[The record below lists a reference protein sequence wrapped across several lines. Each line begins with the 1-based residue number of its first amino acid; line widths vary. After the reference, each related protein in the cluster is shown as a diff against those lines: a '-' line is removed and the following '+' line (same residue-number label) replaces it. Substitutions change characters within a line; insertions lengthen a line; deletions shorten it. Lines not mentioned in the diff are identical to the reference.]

1 MANQSQRQTLQKHVY
16 NQQFD
21 DHINIGYTL
30 KQIKS
35 FILTNKSPSL
45 TGVKI
50 FIWLIAIKLF
60 AA

>member
-50 FIWLIAIKLF
+50 FI
-60 AA
+60 